1 MRGASVG
8 RHCLHAGAAL
18 LLLCMLSVLAAC
30 VHLPPELARELE
42 PPHPGAVDHY
52 RPVAPAAAAGPGH
65 DVAHHARP

>member
-8 RHCLHAGAAL
+8 RRCLHAGAAL
-18 LLLCMLSVLAAC
+18 ATFCVLALCLGC

-42 PPHPGAVDHY
+42 PAPSDVVDHY
-52 RPVAPAAAAGPGH
+52 RPVAPTAGPGR